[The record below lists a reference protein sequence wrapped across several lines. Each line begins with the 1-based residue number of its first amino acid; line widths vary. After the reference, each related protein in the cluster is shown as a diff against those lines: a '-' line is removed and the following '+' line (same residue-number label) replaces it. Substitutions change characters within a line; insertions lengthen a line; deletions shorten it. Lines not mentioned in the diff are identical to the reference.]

1 MTSGKGL
8 SVDPDIKAIVD
19 QAVEESDT
27 SYSFLHRFL
36 DIDVR
41 LEGETGILTFPV
53 RKHILNRHGCIHGGI
68 IGLAFDMAMG
78 SLHRLAIGPA
88 LTLEMKM
95 QYLRAIS
102 SGLVTCK
109 SNFLKRGRTISFIE
123 SKMTSDKGEVI
134 AAATAT
140 FVPAAR

>member
-1 MTSGKGL
+1 M
-8 SVDPDIKAIVD
+8 DADIKAIVD
-19 QAVEESDT
+19 QAVEASDT
-27 SYSFLHRFL
+27 SYTFLHKFL

-41 LEGETGILTFPV
+41 VEGDTGILTFPV

-78 SLHRLAIGPA
+78 SLHRLTIGPA
-88 LTLEMKM
+88 LILEMKM

-102 SGLVTCK
+102 TGLVTCR
-109 SNFLKRGRTISFIE
+109 SNFLKRGRSINFIE
-123 SKMTSDKGEVI
+123 SKMMSDKGELI

-140 FVPAAR
+140 FIPAAE